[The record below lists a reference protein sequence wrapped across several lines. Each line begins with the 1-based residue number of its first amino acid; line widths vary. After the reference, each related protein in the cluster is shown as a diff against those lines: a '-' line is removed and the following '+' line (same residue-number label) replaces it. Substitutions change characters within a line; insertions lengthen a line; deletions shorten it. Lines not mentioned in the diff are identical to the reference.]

1 MQEITN
7 QSLWLFESDG
17 FGWFNPD
24 KDLMRYCKVNMM
36 VFYFFDLLL
45 LLLKILF
52 NSVAWKLQK
61 QLSNL
66 NASKLLHRAIPIWYY
81 MGCQYVQILFGINWW
96 FFFPN
101 VSFIIDVAISKIE
114 IDLFT
119 FTLYLSFS
127 YLVMVPLRSSFFQIV
142 SCTCTPF

>member
-1 MQEITN
+1 
-7 QSLWLFESDG
+7 
-17 FGWFNPD
+17 
-24 KDLMRYCKVNMM
+24 MRYCKVNMM

-52 NSVAWKLQK
+52 NSVALKLQK

-101 VSFIIDVAISKIE
+101 VSFIIDVVISKIE

-127 YLVMVPLRSSFFQIV
+127 LFLIFSNGTIEILFLSNCQLYLYPFLIV
-142 SCTCTPF
+142 RLIVVFLD